1 MWCVWW
7 KREVR
12 VGFWWR
18 NPKNRDQLKGLGL
31 DGRIILK
38 WNLKKYDGMAW
49 TGLIWL
55 RIGIGGRVLG
65 LC

>member
-1 MWCVWW
+1 M
-7 KREVR
+7 R